1 MRWRRAKS
9 ALWIMRAAERGDVMD
24 TTRKGIPEKAVRV
37 LLAAA
42 LVLSTMLPALTLVPE
57 RAHASGGAVLTV
69 GPKINYDSYN
79 TTWFEVDGQPAWC
92 GNPSKNTP
100 AAGTYEKSPLSAMSG
115 RTEELAADIWFSY
128 GSPGF
133 DASLWPGSWYGGGS
147 MTADRYMAL
156 AHILMSDTYASNGNY
171 AMYGCSAGFR
181 DWVQWN
187 VIGFDDDGSLI
198 NGDATGRKILRRSGE
213 VPGNFEPFML
223 YTGSSTQVIL
233 SFTYHTTVKVSK
245 APSETWAQ
253 DDPDYT
259 LAGAVYGIYGSSSDA
274 QADRNRITTIIT
286 DATGAGES
294 GSLGATRDTFYAK
307 ELKPSAGYALD
318 GNVYEVGPG
327 NDYTFASAEP
337 PLTVRLVLKKHD
349 AETGKVAP
357 QGDATLDGALYQV
370 RYARGSATETVKGET
385 VGATVVFEGIPLGDI
400 EVRELSPSGGYLLD
414 REAHR
419 IRVTADMAQGASPVI
434 EVQPEGEFGED
445 VQRGGIL
452 IGKGDAE
459 RYDHEDGTFWNY
471 AQGDATFEGAEFTV
485 YNRSANPIWHD
496 ANGDGRFQASE
507 EFAPGDAVMS
517 IATEYNAT
525 LDAWTATTGVRALPF
540 GTYEIVETR
549 APVGYTGEGIVS
561 HVVKIREDGQFD
573 QLAEAD
579 GMLNEVVRGGVQ
591 VQKDD
596 LELQAGE
603 ALGGADHS
611 ALGAD
616 GYLGSSLEGIE
627 FTVVN
632 ASEHGVMVGDAYRPK
647 GSVVAVI
654 ETAWNPEEEA
664 YTAQTASDTLP
675 YGTYTIAET
684 ATNDSY
690 LLTDGAPRTFEVRE
704 DGKVVTADREGAA
717 LLWRDQVVRHDMH
730 LQKKGTI
737 LGGKLANVPFL
748 ITNVTTGEAHVAVT
762 DRNGMLSTSS
772 DWRSRQ
778 NAVNANDGLLAEDYI
793 DTADVEEGSGIWFGQ
808 GEHGSMAE
816 PDDRLGALPFG
827 EYRIE
832 ELRCEANEG
841 YSLWSDTFN
850 VSRDTTATGFD
861 IDMGTVDDQ
870 PIPKLSTEATDVSDG
885 DHVLA
890 PEGKVTVVDEVA
902 YANLVPGKAYTVKG
916 TLMDKATGQP
926 LLVGGK
932 EVASKKEFSPIAP
945 FGTVKV
951 EFTFDASAF
960 RGKEIV
966 AFESLEY
973 EEREIA
979 AHADIYDEGQT
990 VKVEPAPEI
999 GTVASDAT
1007 DGDHKVSADASVRI
1021 EDQVFY
1027 SGLVPGEPYTVKGIL
1042 MDKAAGEPLLV
1053 GGSPVEGQTE
1063 FSPDTENGF
1072 VTVGFEF
1079 DGTNLEGADIV
1090 IFETLCRDGEAVC
1103 EHSDLDNAN
1112 QTVRMVEPVPEIGTT
1127 ATDADDGDHEAI
1139 ADGSVTIIDEVRYEN
1154 LEPGREYV
1162 LTGTLIDKTTA
1173 APVEA
1178 DGLPLTSI
1186 VAFTPTEPNGSVEV
1200 VFSFNGSELAGHRTV
1215 AFESL
1220 ALEGKAV
1227 ATHEDIEDEEQSV
1240 DLVTPYVPGT
1250 PKASLAQ
1257 TGDTNNVVP
1266 LICLAAVAALIA
1278 ALTALHE
1285 RRGKRK
1291 GSPES
1296 EETEEGDAEEEEE
1309 LQEE

>member
-1 MRWRRAKS
+1 
-9 ALWIMRAAERGDVMD
+9 MD
-24 TTRKGIPEKAVRV
+24 TTRKGKPGKALRV

-42 LVLSTMLPALTLVPE
+42 LALGALLPALTLSPKK
-57 RAHASGGAVLTV
+57 AHASGGAVLTV
-69 GPKINYDSYN
+69 GSKISYDSYN

-115 RTEELAADIWFSY
+115 RTDELAADIWFSY

-171 AMYGCSAGFR
+171 AMFGCSEGFR

-187 VIGFDDDGSLI
+187 VIGFGDDGSLI
-198 NGDATGRKILRRSGE
+198 NDDATGRKILRRSGE
-213 VPGNFEPFML
+213 VPSSFEPFML

-233 SFTYHTTVKVSK
+233 SFTYNTTVKVAK
-245 APSETWAQ
+245 AASEGWAQ
-253 DDPDYT
+253 ADPDYT
-259 LAGAVYGIYGSSSDA
+259 LAGAVYGIYASRADA
-274 QADRNRITTIIT
+274 MSDRNRLTTITT
-286 DATGAGES
+286 DAAGAGES
-294 GSLGATRDTFYAK
+294 GSLGATRDTFWAK
-307 ELKPSAGYALD
+307 EVKASSGYALD
-318 GNVYEVGPG
+318 EGVYEVGPH

-337 PLTVRLVLKKHD
+337 PITVRLVLKKFD
-349 AETGKVAP
+349 AETGHGSP
-357 QGDATLDGALYQV
+357 QGDATLDGALYQAS
-370 RYARGSATETVKGET
+370 YKRGNSTETVKGQT
-385 VGATVVFEGIPLGDI
+385 VGATVVFEGIPLGDV

-414 REAHR
+414 RDVHR
-419 IRVTADMAQGASPVI
+419 IRVTADMAQGGERVI
-434 EVQPEGEFGED
+434 EVEPQGEFGED
-445 VQRGGIL
+445 PQRGGFIV
-452 IGKGDAE
+452 GKGDAE
-459 RYDHEDGTFWNY
+459 RYEHADGEFWSY

-485 YNRSANPIWHD
+485 YNRSANPVWHD
-496 ANGDGRFQASE
+496 ANGDGRFQAPE
-507 EFAPGDAVMS
+507 EFAPGEAVMT
-517 IATEYNAT
+517 IATEYNES

-540 GTYEIVETR
+540 GTYEIVETK

-561 HVVKIREDGQFD
+561 HVVEIREDGQFD
-573 QLAEAD
+573 QLVEAD
-579 GMLNEVVRGGVQ
+579 GMLNEVVRGGVM

-596 LELQAGE
+596 LELQASE
-603 ALGGADHS
+603 ALGGADRS
-611 ALGAD
+611 ALSD
-616 GYLGSSLEGIE
+616 EGYLGTSLEGIE

-632 ASEHGVMVGDAYRPK
+632 ASEHGVMVEGTYRPK

-654 ETAWNPEEEA
+654 ETAWNPEKEA
-664 YTAQTASDTLP
+664 YTAQTASDALP

-704 DGKVVTADREGAA
+704 DGKVVAADREGAA

-737 LGGKLANVPFL
+737 LGGKLAHVPFL

-778 NAVNANDGLLAEDYI
+778 NAVNANDGLLEEDRI
-793 DTADVEEGSGIWFGQ
+793 DTSDVEEGSGIWFGQ
-808 GEHGSMAE
+808 GEDGSAAE
-816 PDDRLGALPFG
+816 PDDCLGALPFG

-841 YSLWSDTFN
+841 YALWSDTFN

-861 IDMGTVDDQ
+861 IDLGTVDDE
-870 PIPKLSTEATDVSDG
+870 PIPKLSTEATDKADG

-902 YANLVPGKAYTVKG
+902 YANLVPGKSYKVKG

-926 LLVGGK
+926 LLVDGK
-932 EVASKKEFSPIAP
+932 EVASEKEFSPIAS

-951 EFTFDASAF
+951 EFFFGSSALQ
-960 RGKEIV
+960 GKEIV
-966 AFESLEY
+966 AFESLEH
-973 EEREIA
+973 EGREIA

-1007 DGDHKVSADASVRI
+1007 DGDHEVSADASVRI

-1027 SGLVPGEPYTVKGIL
+1027 SGLVPGEAYTVKGVL
-1042 MDKAAGEPLLV
+1042 MDKTTGEPLLV
-1053 GGSPVEGQTE
+1053 DGKPVEGVTE
-1063 FSPDTENGF
+1063 FSPEAANGF
-1072 VTVGFEF
+1072 ATVSFEF
-1079 DGTNLEGADIV
+1079 DGSGLEGADIV
-1090 IFETLCRDGEAVC
+1090 IFETLHRDGEAVC
-1103 EHSDLDNAN
+1103 EHADLDNAN
-1112 QTVRMVEPVPEIGTT
+1112 QTVRMTGPVPEIGTT
-1127 ATDADDGDHEAI
+1127 ATDADDGDHEAV
-1139 ADGSVTIIDEVRYEN
+1139 ADDSVTIVDEVRYEN
-1154 LEPGREYV
+1154 LEPSREYV

-1173 APVEA
+1173 EPVKA
-1178 DGLPLTSI
+1178 DGLPLASV
-1186 VAFTPTEPNGSVEV
+1186 VAFTPGEPNGSVKVE
-1200 VFSFNGSELAGHRTV
+1200 FSFDGSQLAGHRTV

-1220 ALEGKAV
+1220 ALEGEVV
-1227 ATHEDIEDEEQSV
+1227 ATHEDIEDEGQSV
-1240 DLVTPYVPGT
+1240 NLVSPPSPDI
-1250 PKASLAQ
+1250 PKTGLAQ

-1266 LICLAAVAALIA
+1266 LICLAVAAALIA
-1278 ALTALHE
+1278 ALTALYE

-1291 GSPES
+1291 GSSES
-1296 EETEEGDAEEEEE
+1296 EETGEEDSGEAED

>member
-1 MRWRRAKS
+1 
-9 ALWIMRAAERGDVMD
+9 MD
-24 TTRKGIPEKAVRV
+24 TTRKGKPGKALRV

-42 LVLSTMLPALTLVPE
+42 LALGALLPALTLSPK

-69 GPKINYDSYN
+69 GSKINYDSYN
-79 TTWFEVDGQPAWC
+79 TTWFEVDGQVAWC

-115 RTEELAADIWFSY
+115 RTDELAADIWFSY

-133 DASLWPGSWYGGGS
+133 DASLWPGSWYGGGP

-171 AMYGCSAGFR
+171 AMFGCSEGFR

-187 VIGFDDDGSLI
+187 VIGFGDDGSLI
-198 NGDATGRKILRRSGE
+198 NDDATGRKILRRMGE
-213 VPGNFEPFML
+213 VPSSFEPFML

-233 SFTYHTTVKVSK
+233 SFTYNTTVKVAK
-245 APSETWAQ
+245 AASEGWAQ
-253 DDPDYT
+253 ADPDYT
-259 LAGAVYGIYGSSSDA
+259 LAGAVYGIYASRADA
-274 QADRNRITTIIT
+274 MSDRNRLTTITT
-286 DATGAGES
+286 DAAGAGES
-294 GSLGATRDTFYAK
+294 GSLGATRDTFWAK
-307 ELKPSAGYALD
+307 EVKASSGYALD
-318 GNVYEVGPG
+318 EGVYEVGPH

-337 PLTVRLVLKKHD
+337 PITVRLVLKKFD
-349 AETGKVAP
+349 AETGHGSP
-357 QGDATLDGALYQV
+357 QGDAVLDGALYQAS
-370 RYARGSATETVKGET
+370 YKRGNSTETVKGQT

-414 REAHR
+414 RDVHR
-419 IRVTADMAQGASPVI
+419 IRVTADMAQGGERVI
-434 EVQPEGEFGED
+434 EVEPQGEFGED
-445 VQRGGIL
+445 PQRGGFI

-459 RYDHEDGTFWNY
+459 RYEHADGEFWNY

-485 YNRSANPIWHD
+485 YNRSANPVWHD
-496 ANGDGRFQASE
+496 ANGDGSFQASE
-507 EFAPGDAVMS
+507 EFAPGEAVMT
-517 IATEYNAT
+517 IATEYNES

-540 GTYEIVETR
+540 GTYEIVETK

-561 HVVKIREDGQFD
+561 HVVEIREDGQFD
-573 QLAEAD
+573 QLVEAD

-596 LELQAGE
+596 LELKASE
-603 ALGGADHS
+603 ALGGADRS
-611 ALGAD
+611 ALSD
-616 GYLGSSLEGIE
+616 EGYLGTSLEGIE

-632 ASEHGVMVGDAYRPK
+632 ASEHGVMVEGTYRPK

-654 ETAWNPEEEA
+654 ETAWNPEKEA
-664 YTAQTASDTLP
+664 YTAQTASDALP

-704 DGKVVTADREGAA
+704 DGKVVKADREGAA

-762 DRNGMLSTSS
+762 DRNGMLNTSS
-772 DWRSRQ
+772 EWRSRQ
-778 NAVNANDGLLAEDYI
+778 VAVNANDKLLEEDRI
-793 DTADVEEGSGIWFGQ
+793 DTADVEEGSGIWFGR
-808 GEHGSMAE
+808 GEGGSVAE

-827 EYRIE
+827 EYRIQ

-841 YSLWSDTFN
+841 YALWEDTFN

-861 IDMGTVDDQ
+861 IDLGTVDDQ
-870 PIPKLSTEATDVSDG
+870 PTPKLSTEATDKFDG

-902 YANLVPGKAYTVKG
+902 YANLVPGKSYKVKG
-916 TLMDKATGQP
+916 ALMDKATGQP
-926 LLVGGK
+926 LLVGGE
-932 EVASKKEFSPIAP
+932 EVASEREFSPIAP
-945 FGTVKV
+945 NGYVKV
-951 EFTFDASAF
+951 EFTFDATALQ
-960 RGKEIV
+960 GKEIV
-966 AFESLEY
+966 AFESLEH
-973 EEREIA
+973 EGREIA
-979 AHADIYDEGQT
+979 VHADIYDEGQT

-1007 DGDHKVSADASVRI
+1007 DGDHEASTDASVRI

-1027 SGLVPGEPYTVKGIL
+1027 SGLVPGGSYAVKGVL
-1042 MDKAAGEPLLV
+1042 MDKATGQPLLV
-1053 GGSPVEGQTE
+1053 GGKPVESSAE
-1063 FSPDTENGF
+1063 FSPEAANGF
-1072 VTVGFEF
+1072 ATVAFEF
-1079 DGTNLEGADIV
+1079 DGSGLEGADIV
-1090 IFETLCRDGEAVC
+1090 IFETLHRDGEAVC
-1103 EHSDLDNAN
+1103 EHADLDNAN
-1112 QTVRMVEPVPEIGTT
+1112 QTVRMTEPVPEIGTI
-1127 ATDADDGDHEAI
+1127 ATDADDGDHEAV
-1139 ADGSVTIIDEVRYEN
+1139 ADDSVAIVDEVRYEN

-1173 APVEA
+1173 DSVKA
-1178 DGLPLTSI
+1178 DGLPLTSV
-1186 VAFTPTEPNGSVEV
+1186 VAFTPGEPNGSVKVE
-1200 VFSFNGSELAGHRTV
+1200 FSFDGSQLAGHRTV

-1220 ALEGKAV
+1220 ALDGEVV
-1227 ATHEDIEDEEQSV
+1227 ATHEDIEDEGQSV
-1240 DLVTPYVPGT
+1240 DLVSPPSPGG
-1250 PKASLAQ
+1250 PKAGLAQ

-1266 LICLAAVAALIA
+1266 LICLAVAAALVA

-1291 GSPES
+1291 GSSES
-1296 EETEEGDAEEEEE
+1296 EETEEEESEEEEE
-1309 LQEE
+1309 LLEE

>member
-1 MRWRRAKS
+1 M
-9 ALWIMRAAERGDVMD
+9 G
-24 TTRKGIPEKAVRV
+24 TTRKGTASKAVRV

-42 LVLSTMLPALTLVPE
+42 FVLGTMLPALALSPA

-69 GPKINYDSYN
+69 GSKIAYDSYN

-92 GNPSKNTP
+92 GNPSKGTP
-100 AAGTYEKSPLSAMSG
+100 AAGTYERSPLSAMSG
-115 RTEELAADIWFSY
+115 RTDELAADIWFSY

-133 DASLWPGSWYGGGS
+133 DASLWPDSWYGGGS

-171 AMYGCSAGFR
+171 AMFGCSEGFR

-187 VIGFDDDGSLI
+187 VIGFGDDGSLI
-198 NGDATGRKILRRSGE
+198 NDDATGRKILRRLGE

-233 SFTYHTTVKVSK
+233 SFTYNTTVKVAK
-245 APSETWAQ
+245 AASEGWAQ

-259 LAGAVYGIYGSSSDA
+259 LAGAVYGIYASRADA
-274 QADRNRITTIIT
+274 EADRGRLTTITT

-294 GSLGATRDTFYAK
+294 GSLGATRETFWAK
-307 ELKPSAGYALD
+307 EVKASSGYALD
-318 GNVYEVGPG
+318 EGVYEVGPH

-337 PLTVRLVLKKHD
+337 PITVRLVLKKFD
-349 AETGKVAP
+349 AETGHGSA
-357 QGDATLDGALYQV
+357 QGDATLDGALYQA
-370 RYARGSATETVKGET
+370 RYARGNATETVKGET
-385 VGATVVFEGIPLGDI
+385 VGATVVFEDIPLGDI

-414 REAHR
+414 RDVHR
-419 IRVTADMAQGASPVI
+419 IRVTADMAQGGARVI
-434 EVQPEGEFGED
+434 EVEPQGEFGED
-445 VQRGGIL
+445 PQRGGFIV
-452 IGKGDAE
+452 GKGDTE
-459 RYDHEDGTFWNY
+459 RYEHEDGEFWNY

-496 ANGDGRFQASE
+496 ANGDGRFQTSE
-507 EFAPGDAVMS
+507 EFAPGEAVMT
-517 IATEYNAT
+517 IATAYNES

-540 GTYEIVETR
+540 GTYEIVETK

-561 HVVKIREDGQFD
+561 HVVEIREDGQFD
-573 QLAEAD
+573 QLVEAD

-591 VQKDD
+591 VRKDD
-596 LELQAGE
+596 LELGASE

-611 ALGAD
+611 ALGDA
-616 GYLGSSLEGIE
+616 GYLGTSLEGIE

-632 ASEHGVMVGDAYRPK
+632 ASEHGVMVGDTYRPK

-664 YTAQTASDTLP
+664 YTAQTATDTLP
-675 YGTYTIAET
+675 YGTYSIAET
-684 ATNDSY
+684 ATNGSY

-704 DGKVVTADREGAA
+704 DGKVVTADREGAD

-737 LGGKLANVPFL
+737 LGGKLACVPFL

-762 DRNGMLSTSS
+762 DRNGMLNTSS

-778 NAVNANDGLLAEDYI
+778 ETVNANDGLLEEDCI
-793 DTADVEEGSGIWFGQ
+793 DTEDVEEGSGIWFGQ

-861 IDMGTVDDQ
+861 IDLGTVDDE
-870 PIPKLSTEATDVSDG
+870 PIPRLATEATDKADG

-890 PEGKVTVVDEVA
+890 PDDKVTVVDEVA
-902 YANLVPGKAYTVKG
+902 YANLVPGRTYKVKG

-932 EVASKKEFSPIAP
+932 EVASEREFSPIAP

-951 EFTFDASAF
+951 EFAFDASALQ
-960 RGKEIV
+960 GKEIV
-966 AFESLEY
+966 AFESLEH
-973 EEREIA
+973 EDREIA

-999 GTVASDAT
+999 GTVATDAT
-1007 DGDHKVSADASVRI
+1007 DGDHDVSADASVRI

-1027 SGLVPGEPYTVKGIL
+1027 SGLVPGEAYTMKGAL
-1042 MDKAAGEPLLV
+1042 MDKATGEPLLV

-1063 FSPDTENGF
+1063 FSPEAANGF
-1072 VTVGFEF
+1072 ATVGFEF
-1079 DGTNLEGADIV
+1079 DGTGLEGADIV
-1090 IFETLCRDGEAVC
+1090 IFETLYRGGEAVC
-1103 EHSDLDNAN
+1103 EHAELDNAN
-1112 QTVRMVEPVPEIGTT
+1112 QTVRMIEPVPEIGTT
-1127 ATDADDGDHEAI
+1127 ATDADDGDHEAV
-1139 ADGSVTIIDEVRYEN
+1139 ADDSVTIVDEVRYEN
-1154 LEPGREYV
+1154 LESGCEYV
-1162 LTGTLIDKTTA
+1162 LTGTLIDKTDA
-1173 APVEA
+1173 EPVKV
-1178 DGLPLTSI
+1178 DGLPLTSV
-1186 VAFTPTEPNGSVEV
+1186 VAFTPGEPNGSVKVE
-1200 VFSFNGSELAGHRTV
+1200 FSFDGSQLAGHRAV

-1220 ALEGKAV
+1220 ALDGNVV
-1227 ATHEDIEDEEQSV
+1227 ATHEDIEDEVQSV
-1240 DLVTPYVPGT
+1240 DLVSPPSPDI
-1250 PKASLAQ
+1250 PKAGLAQ

-1266 LICLAAVAALIA
+1266 LICLAVAAALIA
-1278 ALTALHE
+1278 APATLHE
-1285 RRGKRK
+1285 RRGRRK
-1291 GSPES
+1291 GASQS
-1296 EETEEGDAEEEEE
+1296 EETGEEDSEEEEE
-1309 LQEE
+1309 DLSKE

>member
-1 MRWRRAKS
+1 MRG
-9 ALWIMRAAERGDVMD
+9 GDVMD
-24 TTRKGIPEKAVRV
+24 TTRKGTAYKAVRV

-42 LVLSTMLPALTLVPE
+42 LVLGTMLPALALSPA

-69 GPKINYDSYN
+69 GSKIAYDSYN

-115 RTEELAADIWFSY
+115 RTDELAADIWFSY

-171 AMYGCSAGFR
+171 AMFGCSEGFR

-187 VIGFDDDGSLI
+187 VIGFGDDGSLI
-198 NGDATGRKILRRSGE
+198 NDDATGRKILRRLGE

-233 SFTYHTTVKVSK
+233 SFTYNTTVKVAK
-245 APSETWAQ
+245 AASEGWAQ

-259 LAGAVYGIYGSSSDA
+259 LAGAVYGIYASRADA
-274 QADRNRITTIIT
+274 EADRSRLATITT

-294 GSLGATRDTFYAK
+294 GSLGATRETFWAK
-307 ELKPSAGYALD
+307 EVKASSGYALD
-318 GNVYEVGPG
+318 EGVYEVGPQ

-337 PLTVRLVLKKHD
+337 PITVRLVLKKFD
-349 AETGKVAP
+349 AETGHGSS
-357 QGDATLDGALYQV
+357 QGDATLDGALYQA

-385 VGATVVFEGIPLGDI
+385 VGATVVFEDIPLGDI

-414 REAHR
+414 RDVHR
-419 IRVTADMAQGASPVI
+419 IRVTADMAQGGARAI
-434 EVQPEGEFGED
+434 EVEPQGEFGED
-445 VQRGGIL
+445 PQRGGFIV
-452 IGKGDAE
+452 GKGDAE

-485 YNRSANPIWHD
+485 YNRSANPIWQD

-507 EFAPGDAVMS
+507 EFAPGDAVMT
-517 IATEYNAT
+517 IATAYNES

-540 GTYEIVETR
+540 GTYEIVETK

-561 HVVKIREDGQFD
+561 HVVEIREDGQFD
-573 QLAEAD
+573 QLVEAD

-591 VQKDD
+591 VRKDD
-596 LELQAGE
+596 LELGASE

-611 ALGAD
+611 ALGDA
-616 GYLGSSLEGIE
+616 GYLGTSLEGIE

-632 ASEHGVMVGDAYRPK
+632 ASEHGVMVGDTYRPK

-684 ATNDSY
+684 ATNGSY

-730 LQKKGTI
+730 LQKKGSI
-737 LGGKLANVPFL
+737 LGGKLACVPFL

-778 NAVNANDGLLAEDYI
+778 SMVNANDKLLAEDFI
-793 DTADVEEGSGIWFGQ
+793 DTADVEEGSGVWFGQ

-850 VSRDTTATGFD
+850 VSRDATATGFD
-861 IDMGTVDDQ
+861 IDLGTVDDQ
-870 PIPKLSTEATDVSDG
+870 PIPKLATEATDKADG

-890 PEGKVTVVDEVA
+890 AAGKVTVVDEVA

-932 EVASKKEFSPIAP
+932 EIASKKEFSPIAP

-951 EFTFDASAF
+951 DFSFDASALH
-960 RGKEIV
+960 GKEIV
-966 AFESLEY
+966 AFESLEH
-973 EEREIA
+973 EGREIA

-999 GTVASDAT
+999 GTVASDAA
-1007 DGDHKVSADASVRI
+1007 DGDHEVSADASVRI

-1027 SGLVPGEPYTVKGIL
+1027 SGLVPGEPYTVKGVL

-1063 FSPDTENGF
+1063 FSPGAANGF
-1072 VTVGFEF
+1072 ATVGFEF
-1079 DGTNLEGADIV
+1079 DGTGLEGADIV
-1090 IFETLCRDGEAVC
+1090 IFETLCRNGEAIC
-1103 EHSDLDNAN
+1103 EHAELDNAN
-1112 QTVRMVEPVPEIGTT
+1112 QTVRMVEPVPEIATT
-1127 ATDADDGDHEAI
+1127 ATDADDGDHEAV
-1139 ADGSVTIIDEVRYEN
+1139 ADDSVAIVDEVRYEN

-1173 APVEA
+1173 APVKA

-1186 VAFTPTEPNGSVEV
+1186 VAFTPTESNGSVEV

-1220 ALEGKAV
+1220 ALEGEVV
-1227 ATHEDIEDEEQSV
+1227 ATHEDIEDEGQSV
-1240 DLVTPYVPGT
+1240 DLVTPHVPGT
-1250 PKASLAQ
+1250 PKAGLAQ

-1285 RRGKRK
+1285 RRGRRK
-1291 GSPES
+1291 GASQS
-1296 EETEEGDAEEEEE
+1296 EETGEEDLEGEEEDPSEE
-1309 LQEE
+1309 